1 MNNDTNRIMGIGLV
15 PNRPSSLSY
24 SIYSDGNYNRYKYIG
39 NNYIQR
45 EQMTPDEEDIM
56 QVFDILCFTG
66 NHHMK
71 RGQGLKAFPI
81 DMLYKCSRRLDLV
94 KFIGTMFK
102 NRAK

>member
-1 MNNDTNRIMGIGLV
+1 
-15 PNRPSSLSY
+15 
-24 SIYSDGNYNRYKYIG
+24 
-39 NNYIQR
+39 
-45 EQMTPDEEDIM
+45 MTPDEEDIM

-66 NHHMK
+66 NHNMK